1 MSNRHMKGGQATA
14 VPVRHEDGHE
24 GMFRQLKTPVN
35 TIAQARFRRELE
47 ILSCRIEHRSIVTL
61 YDWSGDSERPWYI
74 SELGIPFA
82 SWWSNCREQFESD
95 PERLVSQA
103 IFVLVELSSALAVC
117 HGQGIVHRD
126 IKPKN
131 LIVKKGVTEPWPI
144 LIDFGLAH
152 HEIEERL
159 TASDQAVGN
168 ARFSPDIMRSRLEQ
182 VPPWLDIFDLAQ
194 LLIWMLEIQSSKS
207 HWQRPI
213 HWRYAVYSD
222 AIPDALQQSLRAFT
236 AACSTQTTS
245 PMDGAEATKLLDTLF
260 PNKPSL
266 RLGGLDPNIIANAK
280 KRGEAIKQLAVAEI
294 QEELQSAA
302 PLAEKVY
309 LDLKDTLQS
318 VAEELVQHDSSTRIM
333 LDNPFT
339 YQLVGATELFCMFV
353 GPQERNI
360 QLRIKMKI
368 VSSVS
373 QLEPHQENNRVFW
386 RKYMADDSLCFTF
399 ALEGGVVQASDSR
412 YLEGRWITLGR
423 DGSIRL
429 HPLEAGFGHYA
440 HNDLG
445 GSVKGLGVP
454 SSLTDVRAF
463 AISVFTKEKYWEF
476 IMAG

>member
-1 MSNRHMKGGQATA
+1 MGNSHMKGGQATA
-14 VPVRHEDGHE
+14 IQVRHEDGRE
-24 GMFRQLKTPVN
+24 GMFRQLTTPVN
-35 TIAQARFRRELE
+35 TVARTRFRRELE
-47 ILSCRIEHRSIVTL
+47 ILSCKVEHRSIVTL
-61 YDWSGDSERPWYI
+61 YDWSGDSEQPWYI
-74 SELGIPFA
+74 SELGTSFT
-82 SWWSNCREQFESD
+82 SWWSNCRKQFESD
-95 PERLVSQA
+95 PERLISQA
-103 IFVLVELSSALAVC
+103 IFVLVELSSALALC

-131 LIVKKGVTEPWPI
+131 LIIKRGVAEPWPI

-152 HEIEERL
+152 HENEERL

-182 VPPWLDIFDLAQ
+182 IPPWLDIFDLAQ

-207 HWQRPI
+207 HWQRPV

-222 AIPDALQQSLRAFT
+222 AVPDELQQSLRAFT

-245 PMDGAEATKLLDTLF
+245 PIDGAEAARLLGTLF
-260 PNKPSL
+260 PKQSPS
-266 RLGGLDPNIIANAK
+266 RLEGLDLNSITNAK
-280 KRGEAIKQLAVAEI
+280 KRGEAIKQLAVAET
-294 QEELQSAA
+294 QEEIQSAA
-302 PLAEKVY
+302 PLAEKIY
-309 LDLKDTLQS
+309 LDLKDVLQS
-318 VAEELVQHDSSTRIM
+318 VAKELVQLDSSTRIV
-333 LDNPFT
+333 LDNPFN
-339 YQLVGATELFCMFV
+339 YQLVGATDLFCVFV

-360 QLRIKMKI
+360 RLRIKTKV

-373 QLEPHQENNRVFW
+373 QLEPQQENNRVFW
-386 RKYMADDSLCFTF
+386 RKYMANDSLCFTF

-445 GSVKGLGVP
+445 GSVKGLGMP
-454 SSLTDVRAF
+454 ASLTDVRAF
-463 AISVFTKEKYWEF
+463 ANSVFTKEKYWEF